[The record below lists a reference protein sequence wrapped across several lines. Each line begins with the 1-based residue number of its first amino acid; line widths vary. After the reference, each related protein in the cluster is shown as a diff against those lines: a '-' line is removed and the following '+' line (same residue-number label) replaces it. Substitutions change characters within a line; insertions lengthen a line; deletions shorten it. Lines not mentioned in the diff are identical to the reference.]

1 MADMTGLPTLEA
13 HLAWVARHAVLLA
26 VSSLLGGLG
35 GVGLVVVDRPLV
47 TAEASVLLSR
57 LPARAQLDVTVE
69 APPEVTIDTDAA
81 LLGST
86 GVTAAVARSTG
97 TDPEAVV
104 DRLEVRATPL
114 TRVLH
119 VSFSAPDAATAE
131 EGARTA
137 VTALLEERAE
147 LMAAT
152 LQPVTGL
159 RDELARLRDKVE
171 ARTLDSWATSPD
183 NVLVTRLQAQ
193 IRFLSALSSGDQ
205 STGRVLRRAGAVGP
219 ASRVNPEVKV
229 AGGAMAGLVVGLGV
243 GLVLDGRAR
252 SRTRSARAER
262 SVDER
267 TQPQRSL
274 ARG

>member
-1 MADMTGLPTLEA
+1 MTGLPTLEA

-26 VSSLLGGLG
+26 VSSLLGGLV

-86 GVTAAVARSTG
+86 EVTAAVARSTG

-152 LQPVTGL
+152 LQPVTSL

-171 ARTLDSWATSPD
+171 ARTLYSWATSPD
-183 NVLVTRLQAQ
+183 NVLLTRLQAQ
-193 IRFLSALSSGDQ
+193 VRFLSALSSGDQ
-205 STGRVLRRAGAVGP
+205 SMGRVLRRAGAVGP

-243 GLVLDGRAR
+243 GLVLDARAH

-267 TQPQRSL
+267 TQPQRRF
-274 ARG
+274 ARS

>member
-1 MADMTGLPTLEA
+1 MTGLPTLEA

-152 LQPVTGL
+152 LRPVTGL